1 MDGIRQWIQNLT
13 FFFIFLS
20 AVMNFLPK
28 GEEKKYVRFFMGM
41 LLLLIIIKPL
51 LQLGNMETVMK
62 QKVLAG
68 SIEETFE
75 EIMRES
81 VQQDITGMDYIK
93 NACEREMKE
102 QIKQLMQEYGYEVKT
117 CSITFFEGDA
127 LELQSIRLKVKK
139 TENQDQTAENAKADA
154 EKFLKNRIEEV
165 YKIPGGNINISIQG
179 LRMKDRIIAICRKM
193 KREQWIVCGLAGLLL
208 LVIATPVRKTDSSDT
223 AEKNAKEEDVV
234 RTESQLNSIRS
245 EYEQQLTEALSQVE
259 GVGEVN
265 VTVTMESTG
274 KKIVEKDIPQDEQ
287 TSSQK
292 DNEGM
297 ENSTQSSSTQE
308 TTVYEENEN
317 GSQTPYISSETYPE
331 IRGVLVVAKGG
342 GDPVIVQQIQEAVMA
357 LFHVDA
363 HKIKVL
369 KMK

>member
-1 MDGIRQWIQNLT
+1 
-13 FFFIFLS
+13 
-20 AVMNFLPK
+20 
-28 GEEKKYVRFFMGM
+28 
-41 LLLLIIIKPL
+41 
-51 LQLGNMETVMK
+51 
-62 QKVLAG
+62 
-68 SIEETFE
+68 
-75 EIMRES
+75 
-81 VQQDITGMDYIK
+81 
-93 NACEREMKE
+93 
-102 QIKQLMQEYGYEVKT
+102 
-117 CSITFFEGDA
+117 
-127 LELQSIRLKVKK
+127 
-139 TENQDQTAENAKADA
+139 
-154 EKFLKNRIEEV
+154 
-165 YKIPGGNINISIQG
+165 
-179 LRMKDRIIAICRKM
+179 MKDRIIAICRKM

-234 RTESQLNSIRS
+234 RTESQLKSIRS

>member
-1 MDGIRQWIQNLT
+1 
-13 FFFIFLS
+13 
-20 AVMNFLPK
+20 
-28 GEEKKYVRFFMGM
+28 
-41 LLLLIIIKPL
+41 
-51 LQLGNMETVMK
+51 
-62 QKVLAG
+62 
-68 SIEETFE
+68 
-75 EIMRES
+75 
-81 VQQDITGMDYIK
+81 
-93 NACEREMKE
+93 
-102 QIKQLMQEYGYEVKT
+102 
-117 CSITFFEGDA
+117 
-127 LELQSIRLKVKK
+127 
-139 TENQDQTAENAKADA
+139 
-154 EKFLKNRIEEV
+154 
-165 YKIPGGNINISIQG
+165 
-179 LRMKDRIIAICRKM
+179 MKDRIIAICRKM

-223 AEKNAKEEDVV
+223 AKKNAKEEDVV

-274 KKIVEKDIPQDEQ
+274 KKIVEKDVPQDEQ

>member
-1 MDGIRQWIQNLT
+1 
-13 FFFIFLS
+13 
-20 AVMNFLPK
+20 
-28 GEEKKYVRFFMGM
+28 
-41 LLLLIIIKPL
+41 
-51 LQLGNMETVMK
+51 
-62 QKVLAG
+62 
-68 SIEETFE
+68 
-75 EIMRES
+75 
-81 VQQDITGMDYIK
+81 
-93 NACEREMKE
+93 
-102 QIKQLMQEYGYEVKT
+102 
-117 CSITFFEGDA
+117 
-127 LELQSIRLKVKK
+127 
-139 TENQDQTAENAKADA
+139 
-154 EKFLKNRIEEV
+154 
-165 YKIPGGNINISIQG
+165 
-179 LRMKDRIIAICRKM
+179 MKDRIIAICRKM

-223 AEKNAKEEDVV
+223 AEKYAKEEDVV

>member
-1 MDGIRQWIQNLT
+1 
-13 FFFIFLS
+13 
-20 AVMNFLPK
+20 
-28 GEEKKYVRFFMGM
+28 
-41 LLLLIIIKPL
+41 
-51 LQLGNMETVMK
+51 
-62 QKVLAG
+62 
-68 SIEETFE
+68 
-75 EIMRES
+75 
-81 VQQDITGMDYIK
+81 
-93 NACEREMKE
+93 
-102 QIKQLMQEYGYEVKT
+102 
-117 CSITFFEGDA
+117 
-127 LELQSIRLKVKK
+127 
-139 TENQDQTAENAKADA
+139 
-154 EKFLKNRIEEV
+154 
-165 YKIPGGNINISIQG
+165 
-179 LRMKDRIIAICRKM
+179 MKDRIIAICRKM

-208 LVIATPVRKTDSSDT
+208 LVIATPVRKTDSLDT
-223 AEKNAKEEDVV
+223 AEKNAKEEHVV

>member
-1 MDGIRQWIQNLT
+1 
-13 FFFIFLS
+13 
-20 AVMNFLPK
+20 
-28 GEEKKYVRFFMGM
+28 
-41 LLLLIIIKPL
+41 
-51 LQLGNMETVMK
+51 
-62 QKVLAG
+62 
-68 SIEETFE
+68 
-75 EIMRES
+75 
-81 VQQDITGMDYIK
+81 
-93 NACEREMKE
+93 
-102 QIKQLMQEYGYEVKT
+102 
-117 CSITFFEGDA
+117 
-127 LELQSIRLKVKK
+127 
-139 TENQDQTAENAKADA
+139 
-154 EKFLKNRIEEV
+154 
-165 YKIPGGNINISIQG
+165 
-179 LRMKDRIIAICRKM
+179 MKDRIIAICRKM

-208 LVIATPVRKTDSSDT
+208 VVIATPVKKTDSGESSDEKADRQDT
-223 AEKNAKEEDVV
+223 AGVEQQVTD
-234 RTESQLNSIRS
+234 IRR

-274 KKIVEKDIPQDEQ
+274 KKIVEKDNPQDEQ

-292 DNEGM
+292 DSEGS
-297 ENSTQSSSTQE
+297 ESNTQSSSTQE
-308 TTVYEENEN
+308 TTVYAETED

>member
-1 MDGIRQWIQNLT
+1 
-13 FFFIFLS
+13 
-20 AVMNFLPK
+20 
-28 GEEKKYVRFFMGM
+28 
-41 LLLLIIIKPL
+41 
-51 LQLGNMETVMK
+51 
-62 QKVLAG
+62 
-68 SIEETFE
+68 
-75 EIMRES
+75 
-81 VQQDITGMDYIK
+81 
-93 NACEREMKE
+93 
-102 QIKQLMQEYGYEVKT
+102 
-117 CSITFFEGDA
+117 
-127 LELQSIRLKVKK
+127 
-139 TENQDQTAENAKADA
+139 
-154 EKFLKNRIEEV
+154 
-165 YKIPGGNINISIQG
+165 
-179 LRMKDRIIAICRKM
+179 MKDRIIAICRKM

-208 LVIATPVRKTDSSDT
+208 LVIATPVKKTDSGESSDEKADRQDT
-223 AEKNAKEEDVV
+223 AGVEQQVTD
-234 RTESQLNSIRS
+234 IRR

-274 KKIVEKDIPQDEQ
+274 KKIVEKDNPQDEQ

-292 DNEGM
+292 DSEGS
-297 ENSTQSSSTQE
+297 ESNTQSSSTQE
-308 TTVYEENEN
+308 TTVYSETED

>member
-1 MDGIRQWIQNLT
+1 
-13 FFFIFLS
+13 
-20 AVMNFLPK
+20 
-28 GEEKKYVRFFMGM
+28 
-41 LLLLIIIKPL
+41 
-51 LQLGNMETVMK
+51 
-62 QKVLAG
+62 
-68 SIEETFE
+68 
-75 EIMRES
+75 
-81 VQQDITGMDYIK
+81 
-93 NACEREMKE
+93 
-102 QIKQLMQEYGYEVKT
+102 
-117 CSITFFEGDA
+117 
-127 LELQSIRLKVKK
+127 
-139 TENQDQTAENAKADA
+139 
-154 EKFLKNRIEEV
+154 
-165 YKIPGGNINISIQG
+165 
-179 LRMKDRIIAICRKM
+179 MKDRIIAICRKM

-245 EYEQQLTEALSQVE
+245 EYEQQLTEVLSQVE

>member
-1 MDGIRQWIQNLT
+1 
-13 FFFIFLS
+13 
-20 AVMNFLPK
+20 
-28 GEEKKYVRFFMGM
+28 
-41 LLLLIIIKPL
+41 
-51 LQLGNMETVMK
+51 
-62 QKVLAG
+62 
-68 SIEETFE
+68 
-75 EIMRES
+75 
-81 VQQDITGMDYIK
+81 
-93 NACEREMKE
+93 
-102 QIKQLMQEYGYEVKT
+102 
-117 CSITFFEGDA
+117 
-127 LELQSIRLKVKK
+127 
-139 TENQDQTAENAKADA
+139 
-154 EKFLKNRIEEV
+154 
-165 YKIPGGNINISIQG
+165 
-179 LRMKDRIIAICRKM
+179 MKDRIIAICRKM

-234 RTESQLNSIRS
+234 RMESQLNSIRS

>member
-1 MDGIRQWIQNLT
+1 
-13 FFFIFLS
+13 
-20 AVMNFLPK
+20 
-28 GEEKKYVRFFMGM
+28 
-41 LLLLIIIKPL
+41 
-51 LQLGNMETVMK
+51 
-62 QKVLAG
+62 
-68 SIEETFE
+68 
-75 EIMRES
+75 
-81 VQQDITGMDYIK
+81 
-93 NACEREMKE
+93 
-102 QIKQLMQEYGYEVKT
+102 
-117 CSITFFEGDA
+117 
-127 LELQSIRLKVKK
+127 
-139 TENQDQTAENAKADA
+139 
-154 EKFLKNRIEEV
+154 
-165 YKIPGGNINISIQG
+165 
-179 LRMKDRIIAICRKM
+179 MKDRIIAICRKM

-223 AEKNAKEEDVV
+223 AEKYAKEEDVV

-245 EYEQQLTEALSQVE
+245 EYERQLTEALSQVE

>member
-1 MDGIRQWIQNLT
+1 
-13 FFFIFLS
+13 
-20 AVMNFLPK
+20 
-28 GEEKKYVRFFMGM
+28 
-41 LLLLIIIKPL
+41 
-51 LQLGNMETVMK
+51 
-62 QKVLAG
+62 
-68 SIEETFE
+68 
-75 EIMRES
+75 
-81 VQQDITGMDYIK
+81 
-93 NACEREMKE
+93 
-102 QIKQLMQEYGYEVKT
+102 
-117 CSITFFEGDA
+117 
-127 LELQSIRLKVKK
+127 
-139 TENQDQTAENAKADA
+139 
-154 EKFLKNRIEEV
+154 
-165 YKIPGGNINISIQG
+165 
-179 LRMKDRIIAICRKM
+179 MKDRIIAICRKM

-234 RTESQLNSIRS
+234 RTESQLKSIRS

-274 KKIVEKDIPQDEQ
+274 KKIVEKDLPQDEQ